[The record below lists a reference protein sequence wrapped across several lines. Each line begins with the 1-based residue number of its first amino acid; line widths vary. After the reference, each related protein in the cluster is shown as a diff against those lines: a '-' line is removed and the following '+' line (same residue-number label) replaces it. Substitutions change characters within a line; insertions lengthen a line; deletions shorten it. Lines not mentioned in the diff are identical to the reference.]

1 MICQTM
7 VPISTKIGESMQV
20 YGFRFFLNAK
30 TMLKSLALMKGKSK
44 EVTNEQFNEFLEL
57 STYLNWEFN
66 PI

>member
-1 MICQTM
+1 M